1 MQTIVLDGE
10 YLTIED
16 VVAVAR
22 RPDWVEVSEEAW
34 AQVARSRAAVDQF
47 VARGDVVYG
56 ITTGFGHFRDRQIDP
71 GQTAALQR
79 NLIRSHAAGTGPHL
93 PEDAVRALMVV
104 RANTLAKGYS
114 GIRPQ
119 TLQTLIDMLN
129 RGVHPVIPEQGSL
142 GTSGD
147 LAPLAHMALVMI
159 GEGEA
164 TFEGETLPGG
174 KALAR
179 AGIEPVEL
187 TAKEGLA
194 LVNGTAFMAGL
205 GALVTHGA
213 ANVVHA
219 ADIAG
224 ALSLEALNG
233 STDPFDPRI
242 QAVRP
247 HPRQIEA
254 ADYIRRLL
262 EGSQFI
268 RAHGDG
274 PSRACCR
281 GSHGGDSSAR
291 DDRRSRV
298 LNDASTGESVET
310 RDRRSEGPSDRRRVQ
325 DAYSLRCIPQVH
337 GAVHDAVA
345 YARWALE
352 IEINSATDNPLIF
365 WEDDEPVALSGGNFH
380 GELMA
385 MAMDYLAMGLTEL
398 GNISERRLN
407 RLVDADLN
415 DGLLPDFL
423 TEHGGLNSGFMLV
436 HYTAAALTSENKGLA
451 HPACVDSVPTS
462 ANTEDHQSM
471 GATAVRH
478 ARDVLTNVETIVAL
492 ELFAA
497 AQAIDF
503 RRRHMPG
510 EPRLGVGTAP
520 VYELIRRH
528 VPFIEHDTVMYPHI
542 EAVRRLVREGHVCQA
557 SESALEF
564 LRKTV

>member
-1 MQTIVLDGE
+1 MQTIALDGE
-10 YLTIED
+10 HLTIED

-22 RPDWVEVSEEAW
+22 QPAIRVGISDEAL
-34 AQVARSRAAVDQF
+34 ARVAGSRAAVEQF
-47 VARGDVVYG
+47 VNRGDVIYG
-56 ITTGFGHFRDRQIDP
+56 ITTGFGHFRDRQIGPDE
-71 GQTAALQR
+71 TAALQR
-79 NLIRSHAAGTGPHL
+79 NLLRSHAAGVGRCL
-93 PEDAVRALMVV
+93 PQEAVRAVMVV

-114 GIRPQ
+114 GLRPE

-129 RGVHPVIPEQGSL
+129 RGVHPIIPEQGSL

-147 LAPLAHMALVMI
+147 LAPLAHMALVLI

-164 TFEGETLPGG
+164 TFEGATLPGG
-174 KALAR
+174 EALAR
-179 AGIEPVEL
+179 AGLEPVEL
-187 TAKEGLA
+187 AAKEGLA

-205 GALVTHGA
+205 GTLVTHGA
-213 ANVVHA
+213 SNLVHA

-268 RAHGDG
+268 RT
-274 PSRACCR
+274 
-281 GSHGGDSSAR
+281 
-291 DDRRSRV
+291 DD
-298 LNDASTGESVET
+298 D
-310 RDRRSEGPSDRRRVQ
+310 PRRVQ

-365 WEDDEPVALSGGNFH
+365 ADDDGAVALSGGNFH

-385 MAMDYLAMGLTEL
+385 MSMDYLAMALTEL

-423 TEHGGLNSGFMLV
+423 TEHGGLNSGFMIA
-436 HYTAAALTSENKGLA
+436 HYTAAALTSENKVLA
-451 HPACVDSVPTS
+451 HPACADTVPTS

-471 GATAVRH
+471 GGTAVRH
-478 ARDVLTNVETIVAL
+478 ARDVLKNAEVIVGL

-503 RRRHMPG
+503 RRRDMAG
-510 EPRLGVGTAP
+510 QPRLGVGTAP
-520 VYELIRRH
+520 VYDLIRRH
-528 VPFIEHDTVMYPHI
+528 VPFIEHDTVMYPLI
-542 EAVRRLVREGHVCQA
+542 ETMRQLVAGGEIIHA
-557 SESALEF
+557 AEIALYDP
-564 LRKTV
+564 

>member
-1 MQTIVLDGE
+1 MVTIELDGE

-16 VVAVAR
+16 VITVAR
-22 RPDWVEVSEEAW
+22 NPGIRVEISDDAR
-34 AQVARSRAAVDQF
+34 ACVARSRVAVEQF
-47 VARGDVVYG
+47 VEHGDVIYG
-56 ITTGFGHFRDRQIDP
+56 ITTGFGHFRNQHIDL
-71 GQTAALQR
+71 GQTTALQR
-79 NLIRSHAAGTGPHL
+79 NLIRSHAAGVGPHL
-93 PEDAVRALMVV
+93 SQDAVRALMVV

-114 GIRPQ
+114 GIRPK

-129 RGVHPVIPEQGSL
+129 QGVHPVIPEQGSL

-147 LAPLAHMALVMI
+147 LAPLAHMTLVLI

-164 TFEGETLPGG
+164 TLAGETLPGG
-174 KALAR
+174 EALNR
-179 AGIEPVEL
+179 AGLEPVEL
-187 TAKEGLA
+187 AAKEGLA

-213 ANVVHA
+213 SNLVHA

-233 STDPFDPRI
+233 SIDPFDPRI
-242 QAVRP
+242 QAARP

-254 ADYIRRLL
+254 AGYIRRLL
-262 EGSQFI
+262 DGSQFI
-268 RAHGDG
+268 QDA
-274 PSRACCR
+274 
-281 GSHGGDSSAR
+281 
-291 DDRRSRV
+291 DDPQR
-298 LNDASTGESVET
+298 T
-310 RDRRSEGPSDRRRVQ
+310 Q

-365 WEDDEPVALSGGNFH
+365 LENDGPVALSGGNFH

-398 GNISERRLN
+398 GNISERRMN

-423 TEHGGLNSGFMLV
+423 TEHGGLNSGFMLA
-436 HYTAAALTSENKGLA
+436 HYTAAALTSENKVLA
-451 HPACVDSVPTS
+451 HPACVDTVPTS

-471 GATAVRH
+471 GGTAVRH
-478 ARDVLTNVETIVAL
+478 ARDVLKNVETIVAL

-503 RRRHMPG
+503 RRRQTPG

-520 VYELIRRH
+520 VYDLIRQH
-528 VPFIEHDTVMYPHI
+528 VPFIEHDTIMYPHI
-542 EAVRRLVREGHVCQA
+542 EAVRRLVADGRVIYA
-557 SESALEF
+557 AESA
-564 LRKTV
+564 VYDS

>member
-1 MQTIVLDGE
+1 MQSILLDGE
-10 YLTIED
+10 HLTTED
-16 VVAVAR
+16 VVVVAR
-22 RPDWVEVSEEAW
+22 YPETRVEVSEEAW
-34 AQVARSRAAVDQF
+34 VRVARSRAAVDQF
-47 VARGDVVYG
+47 VTRGDVIYG

-71 GQTAALQR
+71 AQTAALQR
-79 NLIRSHAAGTGPHL
+79 NLIRSHATGVGL
-93 PEDAVRALMVV
+93 PLPQDAARAMMVV

-129 RGVHPVIPEQGSL
+129 RGVHPVILEQGSL

-164 TFEGETLPGG
+164 TFEGEILPGG

-254 ADYIRRLL
+254 ADYISRLL
-262 EGSQFI
+262 EGSQFV
-268 RAHGDG
+268 RTRGD
-274 PSRACCR
+274 PRQ
-281 GSHGGDSSAR
+281 
-291 DDRRSRV
+291 
-298 LNDASTGESVET
+298 
-310 RDRRSEGPSDRRRVQ
+310 VQ

-365 WEDDEPVALSGGNFH
+365 WEDDKPVALSGGNFH

-415 DGLLPDFL
+415 DDLLPDFL

-436 HYTAAALTSENKGLA
+436 HYTAAALTSENKVLA
-451 HPACVDSVPTS
+451 HPACVDTVPTS
-462 ANTEDHQSM
+462 ANMEDHQSM

-520 VYELIRRH
+520 VHELIRRH
-528 VPFIEHDTVMYPHI
+528 VPFIEHDTVMYPYI

-557 SESALEF
+557 AESALEF

>member
-1 MQTIVLDGE
+1 MQSVTLNGGR
-10 YLTIED
+10 LTIED

-22 RPDWVEVSEEAW
+22 HPEIQVEIDNEAW
-34 AQVARSRAAVDQF
+34 GRVARSREAAKQF
-47 VARGDVVYG
+47 VERGSVIYG
-56 ITTGFGHFRDRQIDP
+56 ITTGFGHFRDKQIDA
-71 GQTAALQR
+71 GQTAALQQ
-79 NLIRSHAAGTGPHL
+79 NLVRSHSVGVGPHL
-93 PEDAVRALMVV
+93 SEDAVRALMIV
-104 RANTLAKGYS
+104 RANTLAKGHS
-114 GIRPQ
+114 GIRPE
-119 TLQTLIDMLN
+119 TLRALIDMLN
-129 RGVHPVIPEQGSL
+129 RGIHPVIPEQGSL

-147 LAPLAHMALVMI
+147 LAPLAHMTLALI
-159 GEGEA
+159 GEGDVIFRE
-164 TFEGETLPGG
+164 ETLPANE
-174 KALAR
+174 ALAR
-179 AGIEPVEL
+179 AGLEPVKL

-213 ANVVHA
+213 SNLVHA

-224 ALSLEALNG
+224 ALSLEALHG

-262 EGSQFI
+262 ADSQFI
-268 RAHGDG
+268 RRHGEPG
-274 PSRACCR
+274 
-281 GSHGGDSSAR
+281 
-291 DDRRSRV
+291 
-298 LNDASTGESVET
+298 
-310 RDRRSEGPSDRRRVQ
+310 RVQ

-365 WEDDEPVALSGGNFH
+365 WEDDEPIALSGGNFH

-385 MAMDYLAMGLTEL
+385 MAMDYLAIALAEL

-423 TEHGGLNSGFMLV
+423 TEHGGLNSGFMLA
-436 HYTAAALTSENKGLA
+436 HYTAAALVSENKVLA
-451 HPACVDSVPTS
+451 HPACVDTVPTS

-471 GATAVRH
+471 GGTAVRH
-478 ARDVLTNVETIVAL
+478 ARDVLQNAEIVVGL
-492 ELFAA
+492 ELFGA

-503 RRRHMPG
+503 RRRQAS
-510 EPRLGVGTAP
+510 EELRLGVGTAP
-520 VYELIRRH
+520 VYDLIREH
-528 VPFIEHDTVMYPHI
+528 VPFIERDTVMYPYI
-542 EAVRRLVREGHVCQA
+542 EKMQHLVRFGHINQA
-557 SESALEF
+557 AESAISRARSTQNHDQHPE
-564 LRKTV
+564 

>member
-1 MQTIVLDGE
+1 MKTVTLDGE
-10 YLTIED
+10 HLTIED
-16 VVAVAR
+16 VVAVACQPAIR
-22 RPDWVEVSEEAW
+22 VEISDEAQ
-34 AQVARSRAAVDQF
+34 ARVARSRAAVEQF
-47 VARGDVVYG
+47 VEGGDVVYG
-56 ITTGFGHFRDRQIDP
+56 ITTGFGHFRDRQIGPDE
-71 GQTAALQR
+71 TAALQR
-79 NLIRSHAAGTGPHL
+79 NLIRSHAAGVGPHL
-93 PEDAVRALMVV
+93 PEEAVRAVMVV

-114 GIRPQ
+114 GLRPE

-147 LAPLAHMALVMI
+147 LAPLAHMALVLI

-174 KALAR
+174 EALAR

-187 TAKEGLA
+187 VAKEGLA

-205 GALVTHGA
+205 GTLVTHGA
-213 ANVVHA
+213 SNLVRA

-254 ADYIRRLL
+254 ADYIRKLL
-262 EGSQFI
+262 DGSQFI
-268 RAHGDG
+268 R
-274 PSRACCR
+274 
-281 GSHGGDSSAR
+281 
-291 DDRRSRV
+291 
-298 LNDASTGESVET
+298 
-310 RDRRSEGPSDRRRVQ
+310 SEHDPRRVQ

-365 WEDDEPVALSGGNFH
+365 WEEDEPLALSGGNFH

-385 MAMDYLAMGLTEL
+385 MSMDYLAMGLTEL

-415 DGLLPDFL
+415 GGLLPDFL
-423 TEHGGLNSGFMLV
+423 TEHGGLNSGFMIA
-436 HYTAAALTSENKGLA
+436 HYTAAALTSENKVLA
-451 HPACVDSVPTS
+451 HPACADTVPTS

-471 GATAVRH
+471 GGTAVRH
-478 ARDVLTNVETIVAL
+478 ARDVLANVETIVGL

-497 AQAIDF
+497 AQSIDF
-503 RRRHMPG
+503 RRRDMAG
-510 EPRLGVGTAP
+510 QPRLGVGTAP

-528 VPFIEHDTVMYPHI
+528 VPFIEHDIVMYPLI
-542 EAVRRLVREGHVCQA
+542 DTMRRLVRDGRISQA
-557 SESALEF
+557 AAHAVDRAASFGA
-564 LRKTV
+564 

>member
-1 MQTIVLDGE
+1 MGTITLDGE
-10 YLTIED
+10 HLTIED
-16 VVAVAR
+16 VVVAAR
-22 RPDWVEVSEEAW
+22 RPETRVALSDEAW
-34 AQVARSRAAVDQF
+34 TRVARSAAAVERLVEQ
-47 VARGDVVYG
+47 GQVVYG
-56 ITTGFGHFRDRQIDP
+56 ITTGFGHFRDRQIDRSE
-71 GQTAALQR
+71 TAELQR
-79 NLIRSHAAGTGPHL
+79 NLIRSHAAGVGPHL
-93 PEDAVRALMVV
+93 PQDAVRALMVV

-114 GIRPQ
+114 GIRSE
-119 TLQTLIDMLN
+119 TLKTLVEMLN

-147 LAPLAHMALVMI
+147 LAPLAHMALVML

-164 TFEGETLPGG
+164 VFEEATLAGGE
-174 KALAR
+174 ALAR
-179 AGIEPVEL
+179 AGIQPAEL
-187 TAKEGLA
+187 VAKEGLA

-213 ANVVHA
+213 SNLVRA

-254 ADYIRRLL
+254 AEYIRKLL
-262 EGSQFI
+262 DGSQLI
-268 RAHGDG
+268 RSA
-274 PSRACCR
+274 
-281 GSHGGDSSAR
+281 GGD
-291 DDRRSRV
+291 
-298 LNDASTGESVET
+298 
-310 RDRRSEGPSDRRRVQ
+310 PQRVQ

-365 WEDDEPVALSGGNFH
+365 WENGEPLVLSGGNFH

-385 MAMDYLAMGLTEL
+385 MAMDYLTLGLTEL

-415 DGLLPDFL
+415 DNLLPDFL
-423 TEHGGLNSGFMLV
+423 TQHGGLNSGFMLA
-436 HYTAAALTSENKGLA
+436 HYTAAALTSENKVLA
-451 HPACVDSVPTS
+451 HPACVDTVPTS

-471 GATAVRH
+471 GGTAVRH
-478 ARDVLTNVETIVAL
+478 ARDVLANVETIVAL

-503 RRRHMPG
+503 RRRDMPG
-510 EPRLGVGTAP
+510 ELRLGVGTAP

-528 VPFIEHDTVMYPHI
+528 IPFIEHDTVMYPLI
-542 EAVRRLVREGHVCQA
+542 EKMRRLVAEGRVTQA
-557 SESALEF
+557 AESATSG
-564 LRKTV
+564 R